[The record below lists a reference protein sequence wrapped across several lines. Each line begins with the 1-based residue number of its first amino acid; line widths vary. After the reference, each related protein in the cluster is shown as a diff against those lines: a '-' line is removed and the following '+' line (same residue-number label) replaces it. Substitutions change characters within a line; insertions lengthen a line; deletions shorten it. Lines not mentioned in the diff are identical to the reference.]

1 MATSATISKYL
12 DQYAIIPGAV
22 PAMEGQWDQ
31 VLVVPCFDES
41 HEFIDRYAQALTK
54 TSLLLILVLNRPP
67 TAHQTCNEGVRDH
80 LKNFLRT
87 QLESGY
93 DLFEVSATMSLL
105 LVDLEVLE
113 GSTPIKQG
121 VGRARRVGCDLAL
134 HLITK
139 GQLNSQWIC
148 SGDAD
153 ACWSDAL
160 FEQTWPS
167 SASAITLPFIHVP
180 TTDQE
185 VSEAT
190 SLYELRLHHYVLQ
203 LMAINSSYAFHT
215 LGSACAFN
223 AEAYAA
229 VRGMPLRSAA
239 EDFYILNKLAKIAP
253 VHRATGPMVTID
265 ARTSSRV
272 PFGTGPAVQK
282 LTESVTPMNEPIF
295 YDARC
300 FETLSR
306 VHQLFERWISVEA
319 INYSRDN
326 FSRDLAAKLGTA
338 LAEAIDLKL
347 EQWRYEEAIAH
358 VRKAATHPDQRLPH
372 LVTWL
377 DGFKTLQLIHTIRD
391 AGHPNISFQES
402 IRRGDQWLRMSGHNP
417 TELLREI
424 HKSLGWKSE

>member
-22 PAMEGQWDQ
+22 PAMKVQWDQ

-67 TAHQTCNEGVRDH
+67 TAHQTCNDRVRDH
-80 LKNFLRT
+80 LKHFSKI
-87 QLESGY
+87 QLGSGY
-93 DLFEVSATMSLL
+93 DLFEVSATVSLL
-105 LVDLEVLE
+105 LVDLETLE
-113 GSTPIKQG
+113 GPTPVKQG

-139 GQLNSQWIC
+139 GQVNSHWIC

-160 FEQTWPS
+160 FDQAWPG
-167 SASAITLPFIHVP
+167 SASAVTLPFTHLP
-180 TTDQE
+180 SDDHQL
-185 VSEAT
+185 SEAT
-190 SLYELRLHHYVLQ
+190 RLYELRLHHYVLQ

-223 AEAYAA
+223 TEAYAA
-229 VRGMPLRSAA
+229 VRGMPLRGAA
-239 EDFYILNKLAKIAP
+239 EDFYTLNKLAKVAP
-253 VHRATGPMVTID
+253 VHRATGPMVTIE

-282 LTESVTPMNEPIF
+282 LTESAAPTDEPIF

-300 FETLSR
+300 VEALKL
-306 VHQLFERWISVEA
+306 VHLLFERWISTDSIEY
-319 INYSRDN
+319 IN
-326 FSRDLAAKLGTA
+326 DLELELGKE
-338 LAEAIDLKL
+338 LAEAIGAKL
-347 EQWRYEEAIAH
+347 EQWHYQDAIAH
-358 VRKAATHPDQRLPH
+358 IRQAATTVEKRRPH

-377 DGFKTLQLIHTIRD
+377 DGFKTLQLIHAIRD
-391 AGHPNISFQES
+391 AVHPNISFKES
-402 IRRGDQWLRMSGHNP
+402 IKREDQWLGMSAENP
-417 TELLREI
+417 IELLTAVQ
-424 HKSLGWKSE
+424 KKLNWYSE

>member
-1 MATSATISKYL
+1 MATSATVAKYL
-12 DQYAIIPGAV
+12 DQYATITGAV
-22 PAMEGQWDQ
+22 PPIVGQWDR

-41 HEFIDRYAQALTK
+41 PDFIERYRRALTK

-67 TAHQTCNEGVRDH
+67 TAHEACNEGVRDH
-80 LKNFLRT
+80 MKKFSRT
-87 QLESGY
+87 QRESGY
-93 DLFEVSATMSLL
+93 DLFEISATMSLL

-134 HLITK
+134 QLIHK
-139 GQLNSQWIC
+139 GRVNSPWIC

-160 FEQTWPS
+160 FDQAWPS
-167 SASAITLPFIHVP
+167 NASAVTLPFTHLP
-180 TTDQE
+180 TADQQL
-185 VSEAT
+185 SKAT
-190 SLYELRLHHYVLQ
+190 LLYELRLHHYVLQ
-203 LMAINSSYAFHT
+203 LMAINSPFAFHT

-239 EDFYILNKLAKIAP
+239 EDFYILNKLAKVAP
-253 VHRATGPMVTID
+253 VHRATGPMVTIE

-282 LTESVTPMNEPIF
+282 LTDSALPTDEPIF

-300 FETLSR
+300 FEAFNR
-306 VHQLFERWISVEA
+306 VHQLFERWITAESL
-319 INYSRDN
+319 N
-326 FSRDLAAKLGTA
+326 FKTTDLETELGADLAKAVGQ
-338 LAEAIDLKL
+338 KL
-347 EQWRYEEAIAH
+347 EQWQYQDAIVH
-358 VRKAATHPDQRLPH
+358 IHKVAAAPDKRRPH

-377 DGFKTLQLIHTIRD
+377 DGFKTLQLIHAIRD
-391 AGHPNISFQES
+391 AGHPKISFKES
-402 IRRGDQWLRMSGHNP
+402 IQREDQWLRMSEKNP

-424 HKSLGWKSE
+424 QKRLGWQSE